1 MSPKDPGPA
10 YCLNPDCGKPIGRST
25 GSGRPRHYCNDA
37 CGRAYR
43 RARERYPTPDTL
55 AHNSYAHEVAD
66 DLAHDVEQLRRLAR
80 AHQPL
85 DALSQILAVERD
97 LEDLKAALVQQAR
110 DQREKNAE
118 IARSLHLPPDQ
129 LTRKLS
135 AEAVRRRMAN
145 RERQPRNR
153 PSRPA
158 PDADTALA
166 AIRIP
171 RQRRPAD
178 RDDATPAR
186 AREPDRHAPSVGPAA
201 VLARALSH
209 LQRASTKPFRQLA
222 EEAHI
227 SASYVSRVLSG
238 ERCPSWKVART
249 LTLACDGDPAEIQP
263 LWAAARGQSPAP
275 RSSLQAA
282 LRGLHLS
289 AARPKPAAISNH
301 TRLSSG
307 DITAMFYGTA
317 LPPWEAVEELVTAL
331 HAEAASL
338 RPLWD
343 AARAA
348 AAGPPPL
355 PTASPPSHSLL
366 AEAFG

>member
-43 RARERYPTPDTL
+43 RARERHPTPDTL
-55 AHNSYAHEVAD
+55 AHNSYANEVAD
-66 DLAHDVEQLRRLAR
+66 DLVHDVEQLRRLAR

-85 DALSQILAVERD
+85 DALSLILAVERD

-135 AEAVRRRMAN
+135 SEAVRRRMAN

-171 RQRRPAD
+171 RQRRPPAVM
-178 RDDATPAR
+178 TPPRPGPVSRTGMRPASARPRYWPVPSHTSSAR
-186 AREPDRHAPSVGPAA
+186 APNRSANSPRRHTFPPP
-201 VLARALSH
+201 
-209 LQRASTKPFRQLA
+209 T
-222 EEAHI
+222 
-227 SASYVSRVLSG
+227 
-238 ERCPSWKVART
+238 
-249 LTLACDGDPAEIQP
+249 
-263 LWAAARGQSPAP
+263 SPA
-275 RSSLQAA
+275 SSAANAA
-282 LRGLHLS
+282 LPGRS
-289 AARPKPAAISNH
+289 PAH
-301 TRLSSG
+301 
-307 DITAMFYGTA
+307 
-317 LPPWEAVEELVTAL
+317 
-331 HAEAASL
+331 
-338 RPLWD
+338 
-343 AARAA
+343 
-348 AAGPPPL
+348 
-355 PTASPPSHSLL
+355 
-366 AEAFG
+366 